1 MFQDPRFS
9 EGVVPEAENWV
20 RKNFEEMREV
30 LEPVSS
36 AKLFWEMLTQV
47 NLGDLQVVK
56 LQRW

>member
-1 MFQDPRFS
+1 MASPILGFLKIPRFS

-36 AKLFWEMLTQV
+36 AKLW
-47 NLGDLQVVK
+47 GDVDAS
-56 LQRW
+56 